1 MKKILTVIVAF
12 CAALCVLAVSGF
24 ILTEQKKTDKNDF
37 VCILTYPETFDS
49 IEDFIASSPSELTGE
64 NKVSTETV
72 KKLLQITVDGYTL
85 QNVRYRESVYVAA
98 TYVLNGYEEI
108 DSFESYE
115 NERNSTAIYEVSFFE
130 DPEESLRLNYIEKEE
145 YEPVEHNGKTYYY
158 SAEYTSNGDLMG
170 HAFGFIADDELMYV
184 HLPGSY
190 TLDEAL
196 KLLY

>member
-12 CAALCVLAVSGF
+12 CAALCVLALSGF
-24 ILTEQKKTDKNDF
+24 ILTEQKKTDENDF
-37 VCILTYPETFDS
+37 VYILTSPETFDS

-72 KKLLQITVDGYTL
+72 KKLLQIPVDGYTL
-85 QNVRYRESVYVAA
+85 KNVYYREDVYVTAVYEINNYVTLA
-98 TYVLNGYEEI
+98 TLN
-108 DSFESYE
+108 SYE
-115 NERNSTAIYEVSFFE
+115 NERFSTAIYQIHIYEN
-130 DPEESLRLNYIEKEE
+130 PEEALKINYVDKEGC
-145 YEPVEHNGKTYYY
+145 EPVEHNGKTYYY

-170 HAFGFIADDELMYV
+170 HAFRFIADGELMYV

-196 KLLY
+196 ELLY